1 MLRALSRL
9 LRRGSPNQLELV
21 LETRPATP
29 ADLLAELRALGLPP
43 RIERCRLTRNRTV
56 MVSFSGPELR
66 LHEGYLGA
74 PAPVLEAVVTFV
86 RARTRA
92 ERARARAVIV
102 GHQIERPAAPAR
114 RPSRPRAEDAEL
126 LRALAEWHARYNAQ
140 HFGGRL
146 RPITVRLSRRMKSRL
161 GHYTAATPAGD
172 PAEIAVGLAHLRRHG
187 WDEVLHTLL
196 HEMVHQW
203 QDETGRPID
212 HGAEFRAKA
221 REVGI
226 TPFARRTVTAARTGQ
241 GARRPSPSI
250 IGLRAA
256 REE

>member
-114 RPSRPRAEDAEL
+114 RPSRPAPRTPSCCVRWPSGTRATTPSTSA
-126 LRALAEWHARYNAQ
+126 
-140 HFGGRL
+140 GGC
-146 RPITVRLSRRMKSRL
+146 
-161 GHYTAATPAGD
+161 
-172 PAEIAVGLAHLRRHG
+172 
-187 WDEVLHTLL
+187 
-196 HEMVHQW
+196 
-203 QDETGRPID
+203 GR
-212 HGAEFRAKA
+212 
-221 REVGI
+221 
-226 TPFARRTVTAARTGQ
+226 
-241 GARRPSPSI
+241 SPCAC
-250 IGLRAA
+250 RAA
-256 REE
+256 